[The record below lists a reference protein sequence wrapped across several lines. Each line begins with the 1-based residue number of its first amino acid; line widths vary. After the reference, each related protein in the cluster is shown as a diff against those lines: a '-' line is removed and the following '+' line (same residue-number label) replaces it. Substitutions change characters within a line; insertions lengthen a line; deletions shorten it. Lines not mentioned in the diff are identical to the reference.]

1 MTFSE
6 LFFSDASSWNQYTYI
21 AFIIF
26 SCRIFIISY
35 KMLNIT
41 GISNEKTNELTNHV
55 CGIMS
60 KRHNILPTRARFFVS
75 SAGIIESV

>member
-6 LFFSDASSWNQYTYI
+6 LCFSDVSLWNQYKYI

-26 SCRIFIISY
+26 SSRIFIISY

-60 KRHNILPTRARFFVS
+60 KRHNILTTRARFFVS
-75 SAGIIESV
+75 SGGIIESV